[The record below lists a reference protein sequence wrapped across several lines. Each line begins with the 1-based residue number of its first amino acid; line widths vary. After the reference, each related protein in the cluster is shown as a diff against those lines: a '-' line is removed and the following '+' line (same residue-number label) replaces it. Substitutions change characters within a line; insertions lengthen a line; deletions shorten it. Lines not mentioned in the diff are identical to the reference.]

1 MVHNTFN
8 APKESWPAF
17 LWYVIEFGIVVG
29 IATGTAYQ
37 VTPAFHDMV
46 GFQAIECEQE
56 SHISKCAAPKE
67 PVRDEGT
74 LNWIFWGITGAIF
87 LVYYLLIRTFILKKP
102 VLSRI

>member
-17 LWYVIEFGIVVG
+17 LWYVIEFVVVVG
-29 IATGTAYQ
+29 ISTGIASQ

-46 GFQAIECEQE
+46 GFQPIECEQE
-56 SHISKCAAPKE
+56 SHISNCAPPKE
-67 PVRDEGT
+67 PVRDQGT

-87 LVYYLLIRTFILKKP
+87 LIYYLLIRTFIFKKP